1 MSDRTT
7 AGPSATAEEAADVRL
22 PEAARLFGARA
33 TRCRALAPGNQVA
46 DYLSWLASVADA
58 QAAAC
63 REVPIAAVAAAVRWP
78 VPLAAGTWPDGDLWH
93 AALDLIVSRLS
104 AVPAPRQTA
113 EALARVRGM
122 SAPHRGEIAAT
133 LLASPGPD
141 LGDPGA
147 AVLVAAA
154 LQACWSAMTAL
165 VPTPAPPA
173 ASGGRC
179 PVCGSLPVAGLVLGD
194 RSLRYLVCSLCSAE
208 WRLTRLVCA
217 RCGSTDDLSYF
228 AVEGAPAVK
237 AEACGRC
244 RRYLKQFYLEQAP
257 AADAVADDVA
267 SLALDLLMADEGF
280 ARAGA
285 DPFLLIARPPG

>member
-7 AGPSATAEEAADVRL
+7 AGPPATAEEAADVRL

-33 TRCRALAPGNQVA
+33 TRCRALAPGNHAA

-63 REVPIAAVAAAVRWP
+63 REVPIAAAAARVHWP
-78 VPLAAGTWPDGDLWH
+78 VPLAAGRWPDGDLWP
-93 AALDLIVSRLS
+93 AALDLIAGRLA
-104 AVPAPRQTA
+104 AVPAPRQTT

-122 SAPHRGEIAAT
+122 SASRRSEMAAA
-133 LLASPGPD
+133 LLGSPERD
-141 LGDPGA
+141 SGDPGA

-165 VPTPAPPA
+165 VPTPPPA

-194 RSLRYLVCSLCSAE
+194 RSLRYLACSLCAAE
-208 WRLTRLVCA
+208 WHLTRLVCA

-244 RRYLKQFYLEQAP
+244 RHYLKQFYLEQVP

-285 DPFLLIARPPG
+285 DPFLLIARPLA